1 MTRAKLLI
9 ILALVFAVASCET
22 AQKRKPL
29 GAPPTQA
36 LAPQPLPLGAPPP
49 ILSYPQIS
57 KAVPAQSTAISNLID
72 RAEAAYTDGLNDYQS
87 GNLEKAKQ
95 EFDQALSTLLE
106 SPYDINSDNRLSEE
120 FNLLTDNINDV
131 EMATLKNGS
140 SLSQQYVPTPIES
153 FAGLT
158 FPVDPNV
165 MQRVQQEMRSI
176 HSDIPLVSNAVVS
189 GAIAYLQSHARG
201 YIENVL
207 KRLGQ
212 YRPMISKVLRKQGLP
227 QDLIYLA
234 GPESAFN
241 PYATSRKGAKGMWQ
255 LMSGTAA
262 LHGLK
267 ENRWVDERRDPLK
280 STQAA
285 AAELKDLYQT
295 FGDWYLALAA
305 YDSGPLTVQRAI
317 QRTGYADYWTLRQLH
332 ALPPETENYV
342 PVFLATA
349 LIAKDPAAYGFDVKP
364 DPALHVDRV
373 PISAP
378 TDLRLVAELIDV
390 PVDELVQLNPGL
402 KGWATPAN
410 DPGFELNLS
419 AGTKDIFEQRIAKV
433 PDSHRLWWRA
443 HQVETGETLAS
454 VARHYHITT
463 VALAEANHLEGDST
477 LTAGDHLVIPLA
489 PTRSRLLER
498 TSVHWVRRPYYYRV
512 HRGDNL
518 DLIADRFDVTTYQLR
533 RWNHLRSSQLA
544 AGHKL
549 LVYRL
554 VPVAYHQRS
563 HRKVKHRHYARRRVL
578 NAHNRGAS
586 RTLRSDAQDF
596 ASGASPAR

>member
-1 MTRAKLLI
+1 LTRAKLLI
-9 ILALVFAVASCET
+9 ILALVLALASCET
-22 AQKRKPL
+22 AQQRKPL
-29 GAPPTQA
+29 GVPPAQA
-36 LAPQPLPLGAPPP
+36 LAPQPLPLVPPP
-49 ILSYPQIS
+49 PVLNNSPIPN
-57 KAVPAQSTAISNLID
+57 AAAAEPTAISNLID
-72 RAEAAYTDGLNDYQS
+72 KAEAAYTEGLNDYQS
-87 GNLEKAKQ
+87 GNMEKAKQ
-95 EFDQALSTLLE
+95 EFDKALSTLLE
-106 SPYDINSDNRLSEE
+106 SAYDINSDNRLSEE

-317 QRTGYADYWTLRQLH
+317 QRTGYADYWTLRRLH

-364 DPALHVDRV
+364 DPALQVDHVA
-373 PISAP
+373 ISAP
-378 TDLRLVAELIDV
+378 TDLRLVAELIDA

-410 DPGFELNLS
+410 DPGFELNLP
-419 AGTKDIFEQRIAKV
+419 AGTKGIFEQRIASI
-433 PDSHRLWWRA
+433 PPSDRLWWRA
-443 HQVETGETLAS
+443 HQVKAGETLVS
-454 VARHYHITT
+454 VASHYHITT
-463 VALAEANHLEGDST
+463 TALAEANHLERDST
-477 LTAGDHLVIPLA
+477 LTAGAHLVIPLVPSRA
-489 PTRSRLLER
+489 RLLER
-498 TSVHWVRRPYYYRV
+498 ASLHWVRRPYYYRV

-533 RWNHLRSSQLA
+533 RWNHLRNSRLA
-544 AGHKL
+544 TGRKL

-554 VPVAYHQRS
+554 VPVAYPHRS
-563 HRKVKHRHYARRRVL
+563 HRKVKRRHYARRRVL
-578 NAHNRGAS
+578 NAHHNGTS
-586 RTLRSDAQDF
+586 RTLRSEAENI
-596 ASGASPAR
+596 ASGPSPAR

>member
-9 ILALVFAVASCET
+9 ILALVLALASCET
-22 AQKRKPL
+22 AQQRKQS
-29 GAPPTQA
+29 GAPPAQA
-36 LAPQPLPLGAPPP
+36 LAPQPLPLSPPP
-49 ILSYPQIS
+49 PVLNNSPIPN
-57 KAVPAQSTAISNLID
+57 AAAAEPTAISNLID
-72 RAEAAYTDGLNDYQS
+72 KAEAAYTEGLNDYQS
-87 GNLEKAKQ
+87 GNMEKAKQ
-95 EFDQALSTLLE
+95 EFDKALSTLLE

-165 MQRVQQEMRSI
+165 MHRVQQEMRSI

-212 YRPMISKVLRKQGLP
+212 YRPMISRVLRKQGLP

-255 LMSGTAA
+255 LMSSTAA

-285 AAELKDLYQT
+285 AADLKSLYQM

-317 QRTGYADYWTLRQLH
+317 QRTGYADYWTLRRLH

-364 DPALHVDRV
+364 DPALHVDHV
-373 PISAP
+373 SISAP
-378 TDLRLVAELIDV
+378 TDLRLVAELIDA

-402 KGWATPAN
+402 KGWATPAD
-410 DPGFELNLS
+410 DPGFELNLP
-419 AGTKDIFEQRIAKV
+419 AGTKEIFEQRIASI
-433 PDSHRLWWRA
+433 PASDRLWWRA
-443 HQVETGETLAS
+443 HQVEAGETLAS
-454 VARHYHITT
+454 VASHYHITT
-463 VALAEANHLEGDST
+463 AALAEANHLERDST
-477 LTAGDHLVIPLA
+477 LTAGAHLVIPLA
-489 PTRSRLLER
+489 PSRSRLLESA
-498 TSVHWVRRPYYYRV
+498 SVRWVRRPYYYRV
-512 HRGDNL
+512 HHDDNL

-533 RWNHLRSSQLA
+533 RWNHLRSSRLA
-544 AGHKL
+544 TGRKL

-554 VPVAYHQRS
+554 VPVAYHHRS

-578 NAHNRGAS
+578 NARHSGTS
-586 RTLRSDAQDF
+586 RTLRSEAENI
-596 ASGASPAR
+596 ASGSSPAR